1 MVLLYAWIAC
11 LLANLVVAYDSHGS
25 MKKMHPTKTLAAR
38 DVPLSTLS
46 PTSIFVPSLPGDKD
60 ATAPTSIIYMGQG
73 FISYTSVYALV
84 MGEKGK
90 GEGPKTNYMFQGP
103 TEIHVNKV
111 MRTDAVGAVSTS
123 GLFNVACSLPKSGG
137 PSWECEYAYQN
148 KSEKTVYSTVT
159 TRTHPNTL
167 ITPVIGL
174 LNQRRQSTASGPT
187 GTPSFTGTN
196 AAKSWSSAHTLSVAC
211 ALIHMLGTVFC
222 AIAIESI

>member
-1 MVLLYAWIAC
+1 MVLLYVWITC
-11 LLANLVVAYDSHGS
+11 LLTNLVLAYNSHGS
-25 MKKMHPTKTLAAR
+25 MRKMSPTKTLVAR

-46 PTSIFVPSLPGDKD
+46 PASIFIPSLPGDKD
-60 ATAPTSIIYMGQG
+60 GTAPTSIIYMGQG

-84 MGEKGK
+84 TGEKGK

-103 TEIHVNKV
+103 TEINVNKV
-111 MRTDAVGAVSTS
+111 MRTDAVGDVSTS
-123 GLFNVACSLPKSGG
+123 GLFDVACSLPKSGG

-211 ALIHMLGTVFC
+211 ALIHMLVTVFC

>member
-1 MVLLYAWIAC
+1 MVLLYAWITC
-11 LLANLVVAYDSHGS
+11 LLTNLVLAYDSHGS
-25 MKKMHPTKTLAAR
+25 MRKMSPTKTLVAR

-46 PTSIFVPSLPGDKD
+46 PASIFIPSLPGDKD

-73 FISYTSVYALV
+73 FISYTSVYALLT
-84 MGEKGK
+84 GEKGK

-103 TEIHVNKV
+103 TEINVNKV
-111 MRTDAVGAVSTS
+111 MRTDAVGDVSTS
-123 GLFNVACSLPKSGG
+123 GLFDVACSLPKSGG

>member
-1 MVLLYAWIAC
+1 
-11 LLANLVVAYDSHGS
+11 
-25 MKKMHPTKTLAAR
+25 
-38 DVPLSTLS
+38 
-46 PTSIFVPSLPGDKD
+46 
-60 ATAPTSIIYMGQG
+60 MGQG

-103 TEIHVNKV
+103 TEINVNKV
-111 MRTDAVGAVSTS
+111 MRTDAVADVSTS
-123 GLFNVACSLPKSGG
+123 GLFDVACSLPKSGG

-196 AAKSWSSAHTLSVAC
+196 AAKSSSRAYTLSVAY
-211 ALIHMLGTVFC
+211 ALLHVLGTIFC

>member
-1 MVLLYAWIAC
+1 MVLLYAWITC
-11 LLANLVVAYDSHGS
+11 LLTNLVLAYDSHGS
-25 MKKMHPTKTLAAR
+25 MRKMSPTKTLVAR

-46 PTSIFVPSLPGDKD
+46 PASIFIPSLPGDKD

-73 FISYTSVYALV
+73 FISYTSVYALLT
-84 MGEKGK
+84 GEKGK

-103 TEIHVNKV
+103 TEINVNKV
-111 MRTDAVGAVSTS
+111 MRTDAVGDVSTS

>member
-111 MRTDAVGAVSTS
+111 MRTDAVGDVSTS
-123 GLFNVACSLPKSGG
+123 GLFNVACSLPKSAG
-137 PSWECEYAYQN
+137 PSWECEYAFQN
-148 KSEKTVYSTVT
+148 QSEKTVYSTVT
-159 TRTHPNTL
+159 TRPNPNTM
-167 ITPVIGL
+167 ITPVIGV
-174 LNQRRQSTASGPT
+174 LNQRRRSTASGPT
-187 GTPSFTGTN
+187 GIPRFTGTN
-196 AAKSWSSAHTLSVAC
+196 SAKSWSRAYTLSVAY
-211 ALIHMLGTVFC
+211 ALLHVLGTVFC

>member
-1 MVLLYAWIAC
+1 MVLLYAWITF
-11 LLANLVVAYDSHGS
+11 LLTNLVLSYDSHGS
-25 MKKMHPTKTLAAR
+25 MRKMSPTKTLVAR

-46 PTSIFVPSLPGDKD
+46 PASIFIPSLPGDKD

-84 MGEKGK
+84 TGEKGK

-103 TEIHVNKV
+103 TEINVNKV
-111 MRTDAVGAVSTS
+111 MRTDAVGDVSTS
-123 GLFNVACSLPKSGG
+123 GLFDVACSLPKSGG

>member
-1 MVLLYAWIAC
+1 MVLLFAWITC
-11 LLANLVVAYDSHGS
+11 LLTNLVLAYDSHGS
-25 MKKMHPTKTLAAR
+25 MRKMSPTKTLVAR

-46 PTSIFVPSLPGDKD
+46 PASIFIPSLPGDKD

-73 FISYTSVYALV
+73 FISYTSVYALLT
-84 MGEKGK
+84 GEKGK

-103 TEIHVNKV
+103 TEINVNKV
-111 MRTDAVGAVSTS
+111 MRTDAVGDVSTS
-123 GLFNVACSLPKSGG
+123 GLFDVACSLPKSGG

>member
-1 MVLLYAWIAC
+1 MVLLYAWITC
-11 LLANLVVAYDSHGS
+11 LLTNLVLAYDSHGS
-25 MKKMHPTKTLAAR
+25 MRKMSPTKTLVAR

-46 PTSIFVPSLPGDKD
+46 PASIFIPSLPGDKD

-84 MGEKGK
+84 TGEKGK

-123 GLFNVACSLPKSGG
+123 GLFDVACSLPKSGG

-211 ALIHMLGTVFC
+211 ALLHMLGTVFC

>member
-1 MVLLYAWIAC
+1 MVLLFAWITC
-11 LLANLVVAYDSHGS
+11 LLTNLVLAYDSHGS
-25 MKKMHPTKTLAAR
+25 MRKMSPTKTLVAR

-46 PTSIFVPSLPGDKD
+46 PASIFIPSLPGDKD

-84 MGEKGK
+84 TGEKGK

-103 TEIHVNKV
+103 TEINVNKV
-111 MRTDAVGAVSTS
+111 MRTDAVGDVSTS
-123 GLFNVACSLPKSGG
+123 GLFDVACSLPKSGG

>member
-1 MVLLYAWIAC
+1 MVLLYACITC
-11 LLANLVVAYDSHGS
+11 LLTNLVLAYDSHGS
-25 MKKMHPTKTLAAR
+25 MRKMSPTKTLVAR

-46 PTSIFVPSLPGDKD
+46 PASIFIPSLPGDKD

-73 FISYTSVYALV
+73 FISYTSVYALLT
-84 MGEKGK
+84 GEKGK

-103 TEIHVNKV
+103 TEINVNKV
-111 MRTDAVGAVSTS
+111 MRTDAVGDVSTS
-123 GLFNVACSLPKSGG
+123 GLFDVACSLPKSGG